1 MSACANIL
9 FTKLFAIPILCMF
22 QNNLTVVMSLKRPH
36 QRAIYAA
43 LIIIAFF
50 IPAYNGVSAFQFLF
64 TIGSLTSDSEIT
76 IVDLLVIALPLLL
89 IPATAMLILL
99 KTIRQQ
105 PLNSFLLG
113 MPFFSI
119 AYFFLILSF
128 DMSRQMTNANAFSL
142 LTQMSIGFY
151 VATAASVL
159 LLFSYS
165 RREALNLGAG
175 H

>member
-1 MSACANIL
+1 VLAMPL
-9 FTKLFAIPILCMF
+9 FF
-22 QNNLTVVMSLKRPH
+22 
-36 QRAIYAA
+36 
-43 LIIIAFF
+43 
-50 IPAYNGVSAFQFLF
+50 
-64 TIGSLTSDSEIT
+64 
-76 IVDLLVIALPLLL
+76 
-89 IPATAMLILL
+89 
-99 KTIRQQ
+99 
-105 PLNSFLLG
+105 
-113 MPFFSI
+113 I